1 MIVRRKIRK
10 SFKNLNHSVVVLSK
24 NLLDEFLLTNRQLSD
39 NLKTL
44 CIKEVDEYR
53 LICLNTSVLR
63 NNLGYDV
70 LCYSTVSQFI
80 LFCEN
85 LTDTE
90 KSIFDFLKFVKDHP
104 MSTLSLYYEY
114 NSLIILAQ
122 QYKELTK
129 IRTSI
134 IEVEKLSK

>member
-1 MIVRRKIRK
+1 M
-10 SFKNLNHSVVVLSK
+10 
-24 NLLDEFLLTNRQLSD
+24 
-39 NLKTL
+39 
-44 CIKEVDEYR
+44 
-53 LICLNTSVLR
+53 
-63 NNLGYDV
+63 
-70 LCYSTVSQFI
+70 
-80 LFCEN
+80 
-85 LTDTE
+85 TDTE
-90 KSIFDFLKFVKDHP
+90 KSIFDFLKFVKDHS

>member
-1 MIVRRKIRK
+1 M
-10 SFKNLNHSVVVLSK
+10 
-24 NLLDEFLLTNRQLSD
+24 
-39 NLKTL
+39 
-44 CIKEVDEYR
+44 
-53 LICLNTSVLR
+53 
-63 NNLGYDV
+63 
-70 LCYSTVSQFI
+70 
-80 LFCEN
+80 
-85 LTDTE
+85 TDTE

-114 NSLIILAQ
+114 NSLIILAH